1 LEGGI
6 STARHRTFVSRDC
19 PCFKVDVTFRRAGGQ
34 GTNASGTDWVHERY
48 SDVIATISRP
58 YLQFSIMD

>member
-1 LEGGI
+1 MEGGI
-6 STARHRTFVSRDC
+6 STALHRTFVSCDC
-19 PCFKVDVTFRRAGGQ
+19 PCFQVDVTFRRAGGQ
-34 GTNASGTDWVHERY
+34 GTNASGTDRLHERD